1 MSTRET
7 VILVPG
13 LLCDAEVWV
22 HQIAALSPRYEVIVP
37 DLTRHDSLTGMAA
50 HILEGAPGRFSIIGH
65 SMGGRVTLEVFRLA
79 PERVARIGLLDTGV
93 HPAPPEELPKRQAML
108 DISAGQ
114 GMTALADAWLPP
126 MVRPGLLDA
135 DPALRATLYAMV
147 ERMTPAIHRQQIT
160 ALVNRPDAAPLL
172 GEIACPALVGV
183 GELDL
188 WSPRSACPNRRS
200 DLGRDDG
207 GVQRRRSYGP
217 DGSTRSGERGAAGV
231 DGTTHC
237 DLKRTV
243 LRANSIHFE
252 HLSR

>member
-1 MSTRET
+1 MITRET

-13 LLCDAEVWV
+13 LLCDADVWTD
-22 HQIAALSPRYEVIVP
+22 QIAALSPLYEVIVP
-37 DLTRHDSLTGMAA
+37 DLTRHDSLQGMAA
-50 HILEGAPGRFSIIGH
+50 HILEGAPERFSIIGH

-79 PERVARIGLLDTGV
+79 PEKVERIGLLDTGV

-135 DPALRATLYAMV
+135 DPALRATLYAMI

-160 ALVNRPDAAPLL
+160 ALINRPDAAPLL
-172 GEIACPALVGV
+172 SQIACPALVGV

-188 WSPRSACPNRRS
+188 WSPPDQHAPIAEAIA
-200 DLGRDDG
+200 GATMVVFG
-207 GVQRRRSYGP
+207 GGGHMAPMEAPEAVN
-217 DGSTRSGERGAAGV
+217 AALLEWMARPVAG
-231 DGTTHC
+231 
-237 DLKRTV
+237 
-243 LRANSIHFE
+243 
-252 HLSR
+252 

>member
-13 LLCDAEVWV
+13 LLCDADVWA

-37 DLTRHDSLTGMAA
+37 DLTRHDSLQGMAA
-50 HILEGAPGRFSIIGH
+50 HILEGAPERFSIIGH

-79 PERVARIGLLDTGV
+79 PESVARIGLLDTGV
-93 HPAPPEELPKRQAML
+93 HPAPAEELPKRQAML

-114 GMTALADAWLPP
+114 GMIALADAWLPP

-135 DPALRATLYAMV
+135 APALCKTLYAMI

-160 ALVNRPDAAPLL
+160 ALINRPDAAPLL
-172 GEIACPALVGV
+172 SQIACPALVGV

-188 WSPRSACPNRRS
+188 WSPPNQHIPIAEAMA
-200 DLGRDDG
+200 DATM
-207 GVQRRRSYGP
+207 VVFK
-217 DGSTRSGERGAAGV
+217 GAGHMAPMEAPEAVNAAMAEWMARPVAG
-231 DGTTHC
+231 
-237 DLKRTV
+237 
-243 LRANSIHFE
+243 
-252 HLSR
+252 

>member
-1 MSTRET
+1 MTTRET

-13 LLCDAEVWV
+13 LLCDADVWA

-37 DLTRHDSLTGMAA
+37 DLTRHDSLEGMAA
-50 HILEGAPGRFSIIGH
+50 HILEGAPERFSIIGH

-79 PERVARIGLLDTGV
+79 PARVARIGLLDTGV

-126 MVRPGLLDA
+126 MVRPGLLEA
-135 DPALRATLYAMV
+135 NPALRATLYAMI

-160 ALVNRPDAAPLL
+160 ALINRPDAAPLL
-172 GEIACPALVGV
+172 PQIACPALVGV

-188 WSPRSACPNRRS
+188 WSP
-200 DLGRDDG
+200 
-207 GVQRRRSYGP
+207 P
-217 DGSTRSGERGAAGV
+217 DQHVPIAQAMADATMVVFEGAGHMAPMEAPEAVNAAIAEWMERPIAG
-231 DGTTHC
+231 
-237 DLKRTV
+237 
-243 LRANSIHFE
+243 
-252 HLSR
+252 

>member
-13 LLCDAEVWV
+13 LLCDADVWT

-37 DLTRHDSLTGMAA
+37 DLTRHDSLEGMAA
-50 HILEGAPGRFSIIGH
+50 HILEGAPERFSIIGH

-79 PERVARIGLLDTGV
+79 PARVARMGLLDTGV

-135 DPALRATLYAMV
+135 EPAMRATLYAMI

-172 GEIACPALVGV
+172 SQIACPALVGV
-183 GELDL
+183 GELDQ
-188 WSPRSACPNRRS
+188 WSP
-200 DLGRDDG
+200 
-207 GVQRRRSYGP
+207 P
-217 DGSTRSGERGAAGV
+217 DQHVPIAQAMADATMVVFEGAGHMAPMEAPDAVNAAIAEWMERPVAG
-231 DGTTHC
+231 
-237 DLKRTV
+237 
-243 LRANSIHFE
+243 
-252 HLSR
+252 

>member
-1 MSTRET
+1 MTTRET

-13 LLCDAEVWV
+13 LLCDADVWTD
-22 HQIAALSPRYEVIVP
+22 QIAALSPLYEVIVP
-37 DLTRHDSLTGMAA
+37 DLTRHDSLQGMAA
-50 HILEGAPGRFSIIGH
+50 QILEGAPERFSIIGH

-135 DPALRATLYAMV
+135 DPALRTTLYAMV

-160 ALVNRPDAAPLL
+160 ALINRPDAAPLL
-172 GEIACPALVGV
+172 SQIACPALVGV
-183 GELDL
+183 GELDQ
-188 WSPRSACPNRRS
+188 WSP
-200 DLGRDDG
+200 
-207 GVQRRRSYGP
+207 P
-217 DGSTRSGERGAAGV
+217 DQHEPIAEAISGATMVVFEGAGHMAPMEAPDAVNAALLEWMARPVG
-231 DGTTHC
+231 
-237 DLKRTV
+237 
-243 LRANSIHFE
+243 E
-252 HLSR
+252 

>member
-1 MSTRET
+1 MSLRET

-13 LLCDAEVWV
+13 LLCDGDVWT
-22 HQIAALSPRYEVIVP
+22 HQSAALGAHYDVIVP
-37 DLTRHDSLTGMAA
+37 DLTRHDSLAGMAA
-50 HILEGAPGRFSIIGH
+50 HILDAAPERFSIVGH

-126 MVRPGLLDA
+126 MVRPGLLDT
-135 DPALRATLYAMV
+135 DPALRATLYAMI

-172 GEIACPALVGV
+172 GQIACPTLVGV
-183 GELDL
+183 GEFDL
-188 WSPRSACPNRRS
+188 WSPPDQHVPIADAIAGAKMVVFEGAGHMAPMETPDAVNAALLEWMARA
-200 DLGRDDG
+200 DL
-207 GVQRRRSYGP
+207 
-217 DGSTRSGERGAAGV
+217 
-231 DGTTHC
+231 
-237 DLKRTV
+237 
-243 LRANSIHFE
+243 N
-252 HLSR
+252 